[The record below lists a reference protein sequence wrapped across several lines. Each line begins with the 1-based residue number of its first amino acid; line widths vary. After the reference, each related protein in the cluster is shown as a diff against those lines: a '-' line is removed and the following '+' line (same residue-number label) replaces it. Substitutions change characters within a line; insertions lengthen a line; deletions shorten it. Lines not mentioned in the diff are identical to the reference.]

1 MKAYI
6 SKQGIGSVLFDIF
19 NFILQISLILLCLYP
34 FYYLLIYSLS
44 DPSEVSRGI
53 YLLPRGF
60 TLENYTQVLKLPGI
74 FRAVLISTSRTIV
87 GTIFSVVGCMLYAY
101 ILTKKE
107 LPFRKI
113 IYRMT
118 IITMYVGGGL
128 IPTYI
133 VLKSYGFIN
142 SFWVYV
148 IPGAISAF
156 NVVLCKTYI
165 EQLPEVLEES
175 AMIDGAGYFTRF
187 LKIVMPLSKSI
198 AATIA
203 LFAAVAQWNSWFDN
217 YLYVFKSELSTLQYI
232 LYMYLT
238 QVQNALK
245 QLQESS
251 LASMSNVVLTP
262 ETVRVT
268 VTMLVT
274 IPIILVYPFVQKHF
288 VKGIMIGAVKG

>member
-1 MKAYI
+1 M
-6 SKQGIGSVLFDIF
+6 
-19 NFILQISLILLCLYP
+19 LCLYP

-262 ETVRVT
+262 ESVRVT

>member
-1 MKAYI
+1 MRIHVK
-6 SKQGIGSVLFDIF
+6 KQSPGSILFDIF
-19 NFILQISLILLCLYP
+19 NYILQICLIVLCLYP
-34 FYYLLIYSLS
+34 FYYLFIYSLS
-44 DPSEVSRGI
+44 DPSEASKGI

-60 TLENYTQVLKLPGI
+60 TLENYMQVLRLPGI
-74 FRAVLISTSRTIV
+74 FRSLLVSIARTVI
-87 GTIFSVVGCMLYAY
+87 GTLFSVIGCMLYAY

-107 LPFRKI
+107 LPLRKV

-156 NVVLCKTYI
+156 NVVLAKTYI

-198 AATIA
+198 VATIA
-203 LFAAVAQWNSWFDN
+203 LFAAVGQWNSWFDN
-217 YLYVFKSELSTLQYI
+217 YLYVFNPDLSTLQYI

-238 QVQNALK
+238 QVQNAIK

-251 LASMSNVVLTP
+251 LASMSSVVLTP
-262 ETVRVT
+262 ESIRVT